1 MNLIN
6 KNQFTQ
12 ITSLLIFSLI
22 TMMAIRFT
30 LYNFYP
36 DDFSDLTTSELYSS
50 FFMGFRVDMITIFTL
65 SSIFILPLLV
75 ITHTKIRLFIIL
87 LWALV
92 LNAIFLLSFSDVL
105 YFDYIHRHMSNEL
118 LLLTNDVDII
128 IGMAFGSLLKYTIF
142 ATLLSISFLFV
153 VYKIFKQKLLNPIY
167 GKKLIIF
174 SLITIVVVALGI
186 RNKVAGKSFG
196 ISDAY
201 SVNKVSSGNIALNG
215 FFTFYRTIKALHK
228 HDLMQLDKA
237 IKIVQ
242 TAQKSSYSS
251 FSNPNY
257 PLQKTY
263 PKKDKPKYNV
273 VIVLLESFG
282 AEHIDGFTH
291 YKELNVTPYFKKLS
305 QEGIKFTNFYSN
317 GYRSIFGITSIFTGI
332 TIPKGMQYLGR
343 GLELSNLSYLGT
355 VAKQNGYST
364 ISMQASNRRSYRVD
378 SVSALAGFDAYYGAS
393 DMPNV
398 ETVDKGR
405 APITGTYDFNMLDFY
420 HHKLNSMKEPFLGF
434 AFTESTHSDFH
445 LPSAKFERFP
455 HDLKN
460 YNGSLNAYIYADN
473 AIKRFMQGVKKEPWF
488 DRTIFIFT
496 SDHGTGNALNPIGKK
511 YRPNDVALESIEH
524 FRIPLIIY
532 APKIFKPHEVATLGC
547 HNDIFATIV
556 DMLGWKAQ
564 ITTMG
569 TSLFDKTIHER
580 FVYFF
585 AGNLIGLIT
594 DSGYIKYNFKNIVE
608 KSANLKSVQHLK
620 ELLFAA
626 DTAEAKLL
634 KQNKWA
640 TK

>member
-1 MNLIN
+1 MNFIN

-12 ITSLLIFSLI
+12 IISLLIFSLVI
-22 TMMAIRFT
+22 MMIIRLT
-30 LYNFYP
+30 LFNFYP
-36 DDFSDLTTSELYSS
+36 NDFSDLTTSELLSS
-50 FFMGFRVDMITIFTL
+50 FFMGFRVDIITVFTL
-65 SSIFILPLLV
+65 SSIFILPLLA

-87 LWALV
+87 LWALI
-92 LNAIFLLSFSDVL
+92 LTTIFLLSFSDVL

-118 LLLTNDVDII
+118 LLLTNDMDII
-128 IGMAFGSLLKYTIF
+128 IGMAFGSLLKYTIISVLF
-142 ATLLSISFLFV
+142 SISFLFLI
-153 VYKIFKQKLLNPIY
+153 YKIFKQNLLKPIT
-167 GKKLIIF
+167 GKKLLLF
-174 SLITIVVVALGI
+174 SLITIIFIALGI
-186 RNKVAGKSFG
+186 RNKVSGKSFG

-215 FFTFYRTIKALHK
+215 FFTFYRTIKTVHK
-228 HDLMQLDKA
+228 HDLMKLDQA
-237 IKIVQ
+237 IKIIKI
-242 TAQKSSYSS
+242 AQKSSQSN

-263 PKKDKPKYNV
+263 FKQNKAQYNV

-291 YKELNVTPYFKKLS
+291 YKELNITPYFKKLS
-305 QEGIKFTNFYSN
+305 QDGIKFTNFYSN
-317 GYRSIFGITSIFTGI
+317 GYRSIFGITSLFTGI

-343 GLELSNLSYLGT
+343 GLELSNLSYLGNI
-355 VAKQNGYST
+355 AKQNGYST

-378 SVSALAGFDAYYGAS
+378 SVSTLAGFDQYYGAS
-393 DMPNV
+393 DMPDV
-398 ETVDKGR
+398 ETVDEGR
-405 APITGTYDFNMLDFY
+405 SPHTGTYDFNMFDFY
-420 HHKLNSMKEPFLGF
+420 HHKLNNMKEPFLGF
-434 AFTESTHSDFH
+434 AFTASTHSDFH

-455 HDLKN
+455 HNLKN
-460 YNGSLNAYIYADN
+460 YNGSLNSYIYADN

-496 SDHGTGNALNPIGKK
+496 SDHGTGDALNPIGKK
-511 YRPNDVALESIEH
+511 YRPHDIALSPIEH

-532 APKIFKPHEVATLGC
+532 APKIFKAQEIDTLGC
-547 HNDIFATIV
+547 HNDIFATII
-556 DMLGWKAQ
+556 DMLGWKAK

-569 TSLFDKTIHER
+569 TSLFDKSIHER

-594 DSGYIKYNFKNIVE
+594 DKGYIKYNFKNIVE
-608 KSANLKSVQHLK
+608 KSNNLIDEHHLK

-634 KQNKWA
+634 KQNKW
-640 TK
+640 TTQ